1 MTPAPSG
8 RQFEITHGDQ
18 RATIVEVGGGVREYV
33 SGERDV
39 LQPYPV
45 DRIRDG
51 ANGALLAPWPNRLAD
66 GRHSWDGADHQVDIT
81 EPGTFTAIHG
91 FLLWRP
97 WSAVDR
103 GATWVT
109 MAARLHPM
117 PAYPFAIDLRVTYQL
132 GDEGLEVTTTAT
144 NVGERAAPYGVGQH
158 PYLSSGHGL
167 IDDCE
172 LRLGASTRIV
182 TDERLLPVDTEPVTG
197 TDVDFRTPQRL
208 GGLQIDH
215 AFTDL
220 DRDEQ
225 GRAWAGL
232 RGADGA
238 TAQLWVDEHYPFI
251 QLFTGDTLAPGRRRR
266 GLGVEPMSMAPNA
279 LGTGEGVI
287 RLEPGAEHTARWGSR
302 LARPEPGPPR

>member
-1 MTPAPSG
+1 MSPAPSG
-8 RQFEITHGDQ
+8 RQFEIAHGDQ

-51 ANGALLAPWPNRLAD
+51 ANGALLVPWPNRLAD
-66 GRHSWDGADHQVDIT
+66 GRYSWDGADHQVDIT
-81 EPGTFTAIHG
+81 EPDTFTAIHG

-97 WSAVDR
+97 WSSVDH
-103 GATWVT
+103 AASWVT
-109 MAARLHPM
+109 VTAYLFPT
-117 PAYPFAIDLRVTYQL
+117 PAYPFAIDVRVTYQL
-132 GDEGLEVTTTAT
+132 GDHGLEVTTTAT

-158 PYLSSGHGL
+158 PYLSPGRGL

-172 LRLGASTRIV
+172 LHLGASTRIV
-182 TDERLLPVDTEPVTG
+182 TDERLLPVRTEPVAG
-197 TDVDFRTPQRL
+197 TDLDLRSPRRL

-220 DRDEQ
+220 ERDEQ

-232 RGADGA
+232 RGTDGA
-238 TAQLWVDEHYPFI
+238 TARLWVDEQYPFI

-266 GLGVEPMSMAPNA
+266 GLGTEPMSMPPDA
-279 LGTGEGVI
+279 LGSGEGVI
-287 RLEPGAEHTARWGSR
+287 RLEPGAEHTARWGAR
-302 LARPEPGPPR
+302 LD